1 VPIRVWYPAAAPGS
15 EPAAVFTPAEQA
27 VWEQGVALPA
37 GALDGV
43 GAAATAAAPAAGGS
57 HPVLLLSPGLG
68 ETTGL
73 MSNHAGDLASHGYVV
88 VGIDVP
94 GETEALDLGDGKLVA
109 KSPGLAR
116 ASART
121 IALRSRDMRFVLG
134 ELGTLRGVGRLDRH
148 RVGAFGHSN
157 GGATAAATMLADRR
171 LRAGVNLDGGIF
183 GPVVDRGL
191 DRPFAVLQGE
201 GPFAAYATLR
211 EFRSHLRGP
220 HPYLQVAGA
229 AHHSFTDNV
238 WLVPQLGLD
247 PADSDVGSVDP
258 ARTVPEQNT
267 FLLRFFDRYVGATR
281 G

>member
-1 VPIRVWYPAAAPGS
+1 MSSRLLAPALAAALLALAACGAVAEQPAAAVAVSVTPPAPTGAAPVGFIRSTLTDTHRIEKLAGDSGPRRVPIRVWYPAAAPGAQ
-15 EPAAVFTPAEQA
+15 PAVVFTAAEQA
-27 VWEQGVALPA
+27 VWEQGVALPP

-43 GAAATAAAPAAGGS
+43 GAAATAAAPAAGGA

-116 ASART
+116 ASSRT

-134 ELGTLRGVGRLDRH
+134 RLGTLRGVGRLDRH

-157 GGATAAATMLADRR
+157 GGATSAAAMLVDRR
-171 LRAGVNLDGGIF
+171 LRAGVDLDGGIF
-183 GPVVDRGL
+183 GPVVGRGL
-191 DRPFAVLQGE
+191 DRPF
-201 GPFAAYATLR
+201 
-211 EFRSHLRGP
+211 
-220 HPYLQVAGA
+220 
-229 AHHSFTDNV
+229 
-238 WLVPQLGLD
+238 
-247 PADSDVGSVDP
+247 
-258 ARTVPEQNT
+258 
-267 FLLRFFDRYVGATR
+267 
-281 G
+281 

>member
-1 VPIRVWYPAAAPGS
+1 MSSRLLAPALAAALLALAACGGMAEQPAAAVTGTSVTPPALTGAAPVGFVRSTLTDTHRVEKLAGDSGPRRVPLRVWYPAATPGPK
-15 EPAAVFTPAEQA
+15 PAAVFTGAEQA
-27 VWEQGVALPA
+27 VWEQGVALSP

-43 GAAATAAAPAAGGS
+43 GAAATAAAPAAAGR

-121 IALRSRDMRFVLG
+121 IALRSRDIRFVLAK
-134 ELGTLRGVGRLDRH
+134 LGALRGVGRLDRH

-157 GGATAAATMLADRR
+157 GGATAA
-171 LRAGVNLDGGIF
+171 
-183 GPVVDRGL
+183 
-191 DRPFAVLQGE
+191 
-201 GPFAAYATLR
+201 
-211 EFRSHLRGP
+211 
-220 HPYLQVAGA
+220 
-229 AHHSFTDNV
+229 
-238 WLVPQLGLD
+238 
-247 PADSDVGSVDP
+247 
-258 ARTVPEQNT
+258 
-267 FLLRFFDRYVGATR
+267 
-281 G
+281 